1 MVHPLFYYTCEISP
15 KFDMTQ
21 KKQITQVAK
30 LRQRARNS
38 PNRLAVRI
46 FLSTFAMPCG
56 PIRLPAIAS
65 HKAKR
70 AFPLSSFATKSG
82 KFQSNEGMAGNV
94 TLVCM

>member
-1 MVHPLFYYTCEISP
+1 MFLIQYSACADDKTIR
-15 KFDMTQ
+15 
-21 KKQITQVAK
+21 QVAK
-30 LRQRARNS
+30 LQLKARNS

-70 AFPLSSFATKSG
+70 AFPLLSLFSKSG
-82 KFQSNEGMAGNV
+82 KFQSNERMNGNV